1 MALVLGVLDGH
12 GSREQYL
19 PRHFQ
24 HAKKKKSVSV
34 ARPTIHTITKTIH
47 TSCLL
52 LMNFFSFE
60 PPVQVYQSFT
70 SFTHR
75 LFVDLGN
82 SKTSTMSLARLP
94 ENEKRQALQRY
105 DEIQERQLNSTTAVD
120 DFVDKAKSSLLF
132 QYNWEE
138 LLSAA
143 PLSINLIG
151 SCYIACSLERATEI
165 TLELPLSG
173 SFEHLS

>member
-1 MALVLGVLDGH
+1 
-12 GSREQYL
+12 
-19 PRHFQ
+19 
-24 HAKKKKSVSV
+24 
-34 ARPTIHTITKTIH
+34 
-47 TSCLL
+47 
-52 LMNFFSFE
+52 
-60 PPVQVYQSFT
+60 
-70 SFTHR
+70 
-75 LFVDLGN
+75 
-82 SKTSTMSLARLP
+82 MSLARLP